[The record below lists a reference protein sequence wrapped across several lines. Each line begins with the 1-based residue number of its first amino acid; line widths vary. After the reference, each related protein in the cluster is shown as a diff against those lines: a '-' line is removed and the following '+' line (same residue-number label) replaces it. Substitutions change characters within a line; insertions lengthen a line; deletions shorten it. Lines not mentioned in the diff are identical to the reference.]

1 LRLRAS
7 AKASE
12 LSEIS
17 VRALDSGAVLIEGRQ
32 VPMSKL
38 ARWMSE
44 VRQETRSQ
52 WGDWSIER
60 EAEAGLVQVRIR
72 FVELAPKAS

>member
-1 LRLRAS
+1 
-7 AKASE
+7 
-12 LSEIS
+12 
-17 VRALDSGAVLIEGRQ
+17 
-32 VPMSKL
+32 
-38 ARWMSE
+38 MSE

-72 FVELAPKAS
+72 FLELAPKAS